1 MPPPRAV
8 VGKLYWGPPYIF
20 VRDGVL
26 PKVLRM
32 ANGMELPG
40 WTHSFPVGE
49 PKKMPAAA
57 RTEVLPSANGT
68 HATPTRGEMWVKEV
82 EMMPRPTPL
91 SPGNTSPFG
100 TTEVL
105 VVRVTVDCWPGIYV
119 DVRFSA
125 WTGGVSISQRR

>member
-40 WTHSFPVGE
+40 WFHSLPLTE

-57 RTEVLPSANGT
+57 RTEVLPSPNGS
-68 HATPTRGEMWVKEV
+68 HAKPARGETWVNGV
-82 EMMPRPTPL
+82 LIMPRPMPL
-91 SPGNTSPFG
+91 SPGNTS
-100 TTEVL
+100 ELQSRHYL
-105 VVRVTVDCWPGIYV
+105 VCRLLLEKNKRNT
-119 DVRFSA
+119 
-125 WTGGVSISQRR
+125 